1 MRGLTA
7 GGGLADGPADSGV
20 GGGGRREW
28 EGALDGGGG
37 TGVSHG
43 WASSKKIFVGPCCGS
58 KKIKHD
64 GIVIFEIKNGGKQIE
79 TNFKI
84 FFEM

>member
-28 EGALDGGGG
+28 EGPLDGGGG
-37 TGVSHG
+37 TGVCNA
-43 WASSKKIFVGPCCGS
+43 WASSKKVFVEPCFGS
-58 KKIKHD
+58 NTRLKHNRLVL
-64 GIVIFEIKNGGKQIE
+64 IEIKK
-79 TNFKI
+79 
-84 FFEM
+84 